1 MVNIKWKTCFKIGVS
16 AFILFLCIYY
26 WQTAVNYLLVIAGSL
41 ISLLIGGVIAYIVN
55 ILMSFLESHYFA
67 DSNKKYVIKS
77 RRPVCMIVSFLIVL
91 LIVVLVIALVVP
103 ELIKSISMIINR
115 LPVAFRNLSENELV
129 TKYLPVISE
138 YISNINWNEIVNRAQ
153 RFFTDNFGG
162 MAGNLISTVSTV
174 FSSVLNF
181 VLGLIFSIYLLL
193 SKDRLCAQAKEIME
207 HYVKKS
213 WNEKIQYVLTI
224 LNRNF
229 HRFIVGQCTEAVIL
243 GVLCA
248 VGMVIFRFPYAIMIG
263 VLVGFTA
270 LIPVVGAY
278 VGAAAGIF
286 MMLTIS
292 PMKALMFVI
301 FIVVLQQ
308 LEGNLIYPRVV
319 GNSLGLPALW
329 VLVAVTVG
337 GGIGGVIG
345 MLVAV
350 PIVSSIYQLVQND
363 VRKRRAVKAAEEKKM
378 KTISK
383 KIIYIY

>member
-55 ILMSFLESHYFA
+55 ILMTFLESHYFV
-67 DSNKKYVIKS
+67 DSNKKYVKKS

-91 LIVVLVIALVVP
+91 LIVMLVIALVVP

-115 LPVAFRNLSENELV
+115 LPVVFRNLSENELV

-138 YISNINWNEIVNRAQ
+138 YLSNINWNEIVSRAE

-383 KIIYIY
+383 K

>member
-55 ILMSFLESHYFA
+55 ILMTFLESHYFA

-207 HYVKKS
+207 HYVKKN

-383 KIIYIY
+383 K

>member
-55 ILMSFLESHYFA
+55 ILMSFLESHYFMG
-67 DSNKKYVIKS
+67 SNKRYVIKS

-91 LIVVLVIALVVP
+91 LIVMLVIALVVP

-115 LPVAFRNLSENELV
+115 LPQVLRSFSENELV
-129 TKYLPVISE
+129 KKYLPVISE
-138 YISNINWNEIVNRAQ
+138 YLSNINWNGIVSRAE
-153 RFFTDNFGG
+153 RFFTDYFGV
-162 MAGNLISTVSTV
+162 MAGGLISTVSIV

-207 HYVKKS
+207 HYVKTS

-383 KIIYIY
+383 K

>member
-1 MVNIKWKTCFKIGVS
+1 LVNIKWKTCFKIGVS

-115 LPVAFRNLSENELV
+115 LPVAFRNLSENELI
-129 TKYLPVISE
+129 TKYLPMISE

-383 KIIYIY
+383 K

>member
-55 ILMSFLESHYFA
+55 ILMTFLESHYFA

-363 VRKRRAVKAAEEKKM
+363 VRKRRAVKAAEEKR
-378 KTISK
+378 
-383 KIIYIY
+383 

>member
-103 ELIKSISMIINR
+103 ELIKSISRIINR
-115 LPVAFRNLSENELV
+115 LPVAFRNLSENELI
-129 TKYLPVISE
+129 TKYLPMISE

-383 KIIYIY
+383 K

>member
-1 MVNIKWKTCFKIGVS
+1 
-16 AFILFLCIYY
+16 
-26 WQTAVNYLLVIAGSL
+26 
-41 ISLLIGGVIAYIVN
+41 LLIGGVIAYIVN

-115 LPVAFRNLSENELV
+115 LPVAFRNLSENELI
-129 TKYLPVISE
+129 TKYLPMISE

-383 KIIYIY
+383 K

>member
-55 ILMSFLESHYFA
+55 ILMTFLENHYFVN
-67 DSNKKYVIKS
+67 SNKKYVIKS

-91 LIVVLVIALVVP
+91 LIVMLVIALVVP

-138 YISNINWNEIVNRAQ
+138 YLSNINWNEIVSRAE

-286 MMLTIS
+286 MMITIS

-363 VRKRRAVKAAEEKKM
+363 VRKRRAVKAAEEINM
-378 KTISK
+378 KTISEK
-383 KIIYIY
+383 

>member
-1 MVNIKWKTCFKIGVS
+1 LVNIKWKTCFKIGVS

-41 ISLLIGGVIAYIVN
+41 ISLFIGGVIAYIVN
-55 ILMSFLESHYFA
+55 ILMTFLESHYFA

-207 HYVKKS
+207 HYVKKN

-383 KIIYIY
+383 K

>member
-55 ILMSFLESHYFA
+55 ILMTFLESHYFA

-383 KIIYIY
+383 K

>member
-1 MVNIKWKTCFKIGVS
+1 MINNIEWKTCFRIGVS
-16 AFILFLCIYY
+16 AFILYLCIYY
-26 WQTAVNYLLVIAGSL
+26 WQTGIDYLMIIAGSL
-41 ISLLIGGVIAYIVN
+41 VSLLIGGVIAYIVN
-55 ILMSFLESHYFA
+55 ILMSFLERHYFTE
-67 DSNKKYVIKS
+67 SKKKGVIKS
-77 RRPVCMIVSFLIVL
+77 RRPVCMIVSFLIVFM
-91 LIVVLVIALVVP
+91 IVMLVIALVVP
-103 ELIKSISMIINR
+103 ELVKSISMIINR
-115 LPVAFRNLSENELV
+115 LPVVFRNLSENELV
-129 TKYLPVISE
+129 TKYLPVVAE
-138 YISNINWNEIVNRAQ
+138 YLSNINWNGIVTNVQ
-153 RFFTDNFGG
+153 NFFAENFGG

-174 FSSVLNF
+174 FSSVVNF

-193 SKDRLCAQAKEIME
+193 SKDHLCAQAKELME

-213 WNEKIQYVLTI
+213 WNEKIQYVLSI

-248 VGMVIFRFPYAIMIG
+248 AGMVIFRFPYAIMIG

-278 VGAAAGIF
+278 LGAAAGIF

-292 PMKALMFVI
+292 PMKAVMFVV

-329 VLVAVTVG
+329 VLIAVTVG

-350 PIVSSIYQLVQND
+350 PVVSSIYQLVQND
-363 VRKRRAVKAAEEKKM
+363 VRKKRAAKAAEKKKM

-383 KIIYIY
+383 K

>member
-55 ILMSFLESHYFA
+55 ILMTFLENHYFV

-91 LIVVLVIALVVP
+91 LIVMLVIALVVP

-115 LPVAFRNLSENELV
+115 LPVVFRNLSENELV

-138 YISNINWNEIVNRAQ
+138 YLSNINWNEIVSRAE

-278 VGAAAGIF
+278 VGAAAGI
-286 MMLTIS
+286 L
-292 PMKALMFVI
+292 
-301 FIVVLQQ
+301 
-308 LEGNLIYPRVV
+308 
-319 GNSLGLPALW
+319 
-329 VLVAVTVG
+329 
-337 GGIGGVIG
+337 
-345 MLVAV
+345 
-350 PIVSSIYQLVQND
+350 
-363 VRKRRAVKAAEEKKM
+363 
-378 KTISK
+378 
-383 KIIYIY
+383 

>member
-26 WQTAVNYLLVIAGSL
+26 WQTAVNYLLVIAGSM
-41 ISLLIGGVIAYIVN
+41 ISLFIGGVIAYIVN

-383 KIIYIY
+383 K

>member
-383 KIIYIY
+383 K